1 MKKKLM
7 LLVLSSIAL
16 IGCGQ
21 AKTKNDN
28 PVNDTIN
35 EANNNNSNEN
45 SESNNNE
52 TTIEDNN
59 GGLVT
64 PPNGGENNNNSN
76 NEGNNNNNNTNEENS
91 NNSNN
96 DVENNN
102 NTSTNT
108 GENGNTNEGENN
120 NPGNNT
126 NVENNNSNNNE
137 ENNENNQTEE
147 DGVVTYSNNK
157 VLEVIERKYGV
168 VSYIFTDEEYSK
180 TNGKYGSEIVDGD
193 NIDAV
198 FSSYA
203 GEKRDGFDCYI
214 ALGRCNDET
223 YKYFYYNT
231 TLKKNDDIAKTVGAS
246 KYALSVAPDEVDD
259 ALFDTDE
266 YWPFS
271 GKVRLSALKGG
282 NYTSYQYDRT
292 KLTRVVTYSASN
304 SLLVEFYKE
313 DNNVVYDAY
322 DLEEN
327 NKKLMFSTSNKYG
340 TISKLSNKNGYLNIE
355 LEFTAN
361 GSSTTLH
368 GRVSPNN
375 VPSKVIYSKVSLT
388 FTYLT
393 NYENTETT
401 LSISKSARFYTLYD
415 SFVFDKEF
423 VTLDKYPIDT
433 YREHCSFEADL
444 IYILYEK

>member
-35 EANNNNSNEN
+35 EANNNNSNKN

-52 TTIEDNN
+52 TTVEDNN

-64 PPNGGENNNNSN
+64 PPNGGENSNNNSN
-76 NEGNNNNNNTNEENS
+76 NEGNNNN
-91 NNSNN
+91 
-96 DVENNN
+96 
-102 NTSTNT
+102 
-108 GENGNTNEGENN
+108 
-120 NPGNNT
+120 NNT

-147 DGVVTYSNNK
+147 DGVVTYSNNT

-193 NIDAV
+193 NIEAV

-203 GEKRDGFDCYI
+203 GAKRDGFDCYI

-231 TLKKNDDIAKTVGAS
+231 TLKKSDDIAKTVGAS
-246 KYALSVAPDEVDD
+246 KYTLSVAPDEIDD
-259 ALFDTDE
+259 AIFDTDE
-266 YWPFS
+266 YWPFF
-271 GKVRLSALKGG
+271 GKANIKYLKGG
-282 NYTSYQYDRT
+282 NYTCYQYNRT
-292 KLTRVVTYSASN
+292 KLTRVITYSASN
-304 SLLVEFYKE
+304 SLQVEFYKE
-313 DNNVVYDAY
+313 DNKVVYDAY

-340 TISKLSNKNGYLNIE
+340 TISKHSNKNGYLNIE

-361 GSSTTLH
+361 GSSTTIH

-375 VPSKVIYSKVSLT
+375 VPSKIIYSKVNLT

-393 NYENTETT
+393 NYENTETS
-401 LSISKSARFYTLYD
+401 LSISKSATFYTLYD

-423 VTLDKYPIDT
+423 VTLDKYPIET
-433 YREHCSFEADL
+433 YRGQCSFEADL

>member
-1 MKKKLM
+1 MKKLKLFT
-7 LLVLSSIAL
+7 SL
-16 IGCGQ
+16 ISLFMVVGCSCS
-21 AKTKNDN
+21 N
-28 PVNDTIN
+28 
-35 EANNNNSNEN
+35 NEN

-52 TTIEDNN
+52 TTVEDNN

-76 NEGNNNNNNTNEENS
+76 NNEVNNNQGNNTNEGG
-91 NNSNN
+91 
-96 DVENNN
+96 ENNN
-102 NTSTNT
+102 NISTNT

-126 NVENNNSNNNE
+126 NEENNNNSNNNVENNNNSNNNE

-168 VSYIFTDEEYSK
+168 VSYVFTDEEYSK

-231 TLKKNDDIAKTVGAS
+231 ILKKSDDIAKTVGAS

-259 ALFDTDE
+259 AIFDTDE

-271 GKVRLSALKGG
+271 GSARLSALKGG
-282 NYTSYQYDRT
+282 NHTSYQYDGT
-292 KLTRVVTYSASN
+292 KLTRVIPYSASN
-304 SLLVEFYKE
+304 SLQVEFYKE
-313 DNNVVYDAY
+313 DNKVVYDAY
-322 DLEEN
+322 DIKEN
-327 NKKLMFSTSNKYG
+327 NKKLKFSTSNKYG
-340 TISKLSNKNGYLNIE
+340 TISKRSNKNGYLNIE
-355 LEFTAN
+355 LEFIAN
-361 GSSTTLH
+361 GSSTTIH

-375 VPSKVIYSKVSLT
+375 VPSKIVYSKVSLT

-401 LSISKSARFYTLYD
+401 LSISKSATFYNLYD
-415 SFVFDKEF
+415 SFVFDKTF

-433 YREHCSFEADL
+433 YREQCSFEADL

>member
-35 EANNNNSNEN
+35 EANNNNSNNNEENNNNSNKN

-52 TTIEDNN
+52 TTVEDNN

-64 PPNGGENNNNSN
+64 PSNGGENNNNSN
-76 NEGNNNNNNTNEENS
+76 
-91 NNSNN
+91 
-96 DVENNN
+96 
-102 NTSTNT
+102 
-108 GENGNTNEGENN
+108 
-120 NPGNNT
+120 T
-126 NVENNNSNNNE
+126 NVENNNNSNNNE

-168 VSYIFTDEEYSK
+168 VSYVFTDEEYSK

-231 TLKKNDDIAKTVGAS
+231 TLKKSDDIAKTVGAS

-259 ALFDTDE
+259 ALFETDE
-266 YWPFS
+266 YWPFY

-282 NYTSYQYDRT
+282 NHTSYQYDRT
-292 KLTRVVTYSASN
+292 KLTRVIPYSASN
-304 SLLVEFYKE
+304 SLQVEFYKE
-313 DNNVVYDAY
+313 DNKVVYDAY
-322 DLEEN
+322 DIKEN

-340 TISKLSNKNGYLNIE
+340 TISKHSNKNGYLNIE

-361 GSSTTLH
+361 GSSTTIH

-375 VPSKVIYSKVSLT
+375 VPSKIVYSKVSLT

-401 LSISKSARFYTLYD
+401 LSISKSATFYYLYD

>member
-35 EANNNNSNEN
+35 EANNNNSNNNEANNNNSNKN

-52 TTIEDNN
+52 TTVEDNN

-64 PPNGGENNNNSN
+64 PSNGGENNNNSN
-76 NEGNNNNNNTNEENS
+76 
-91 NNSNN
+91 
-96 DVENNN
+96 
-102 NTSTNT
+102 
-108 GENGNTNEGENN
+108 
-120 NPGNNT
+120 T
-126 NVENNNSNNNE
+126 NVENNNNSNNNE

-168 VSYIFTDEEYSK
+168 VSYVFTDEEYSK

-231 TLKKNDDIAKTVGAS
+231 TLKKSDDIAKTVGAS

-259 ALFDTDE
+259 ALFETDE
-266 YWPFS
+266 YWPFY
-271 GKVRLSALKGG
+271 GKVRLSALKAAII
-282 NYTSYQYDRT
+282 
-292 KLTRVVTYSASN
+292 L
-304 SLLVEFYKE
+304 
-313 DNNVVYDAY
+313 
-322 DLEEN
+322 
-327 NKKLMFSTSNKYG
+327 
-340 TISKLSNKNGYLNIE
+340 
-355 LEFTAN
+355 
-361 GSSTTLH
+361 
-368 GRVSPNN
+368 
-375 VPSKVIYSKVSLT
+375 
-388 FTYLT
+388 LT
-393 NYENTETT
+393 NMIEQNLLE
-401 LSISKSARFYTLYD
+401 
-415 SFVFDKEF
+415 
-423 VTLDKYPIDT
+423 
-433 YREHCSFEADL
+433 
-444 IYILYEK
+444 